1 MAGYWI
7 DDTGRPRGCRNI
19 EVESRVSARGPGPC
33 FAIMTIAKDFQDL
46 IRSECP
52 RCGSGTGACLVQEM
66 RAVANGGAPD

>member
-1 MAGYWI
+1 MAGFRI
-7 DDTGRPRGCRNI
+7 DDTGRPVGCPDRQL
-19 EVESRVSARGPGPC
+19 ESRVSAPGPC

-52 RCGSGTGACLVQEM
+52 RCGSGTGTCLVQEM